1 MATQEPLS
9 SVTNALRILR
19 EFTKEDKEFGITEL
33 SNRLGLAKST
43 IFRLVSTLNNVD
55 LLEKNDETHKYYLGI
70 GAFELGFAAYHRN
83 ELRLIAYPLLA
94 KLMTNVRETVH
105 LAVYN
110 NGEVIYLS
118 KLTSDNEKI
127 TISQIGRRAPSHCT
141 ASGKILLAH
150 QMEKEIERVMHVG
163 LKKYAE
169 KTIVNAEELRKQLR
183 DVRKNGYAISN
194 SEYKDGVISIGVPVY
209 NYYGI
214 VIAAITLTMAKTY
227 LYPLQI
233 QTFVKEL
240 KQISL
245 LITDRLD

>member
-1 MATQEPLS
+1 MAKQEPLS

-43 IFRLVSTLNNVD
+43 IFRLVNTLNKDD
-55 LLEKNDETHKYYLGI
+55 LLKKNDETNKYYLGI

-83 ELRLIAYPLLA
+83 ELRLIAYPLLT
-94 KLMTNVRETVH
+94 KLMANVRETVH

-118 KLTSDNEKI
+118 KMAPDNEKFTI
-127 TISQIGRRAPSHCT
+127 TQIGRRSPSHCT

-150 QMEKEIERVMHVG
+150 QMEQEIDRVIESG
-163 LKKYAE
+163 LKKYAD

-209 NYYGI
+209 NFYGT
-214 VIAAITLTMAKTY
+214 VIAAISLTMAKTF

-233 QTFVKEL
+233 QTYVKEL
-240 KQISL
+240 KQISKI
-245 LITDRLD
+245 ITERLD